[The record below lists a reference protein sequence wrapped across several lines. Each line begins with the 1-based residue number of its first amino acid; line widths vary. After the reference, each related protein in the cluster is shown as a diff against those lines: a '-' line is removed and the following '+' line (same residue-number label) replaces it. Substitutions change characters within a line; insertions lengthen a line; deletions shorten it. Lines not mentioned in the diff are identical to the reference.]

1 MERSRRNFL
10 AGTARLAGL
19 AVLAGLPGACG
30 FKPLYGGGQDAGTAA
45 GLSQVKIVPIA
56 DRSGQLLYNDLR
68 ERMNPKGVPGD
79 PQYIL
84 TVDLT
89 ELQEDILFASD
100 ETPTRTNVVQRA
112 EYMLT
117 RTLDDQVV
125 LTGVSQVTTG
135 YNILEN
141 EFASLNSELDAQRR
155 GLGQIAY
162 EIATRLAVFMSEQN
176 AAQP

>member
-1 MERSRRNFL
+1 MDRSRRRFL
-10 AGTARLAGL
+10 AATAQLATIAAL
-19 AVLAGLPGACG
+19 TPLLHACG
-30 FKPLYGGGQDAGTAA
+30 FKPLYGGGADGAAA

-68 ERMNPKGVPGD
+68 ERMNPNGVPGD
-79 PQYIL
+79 PLYIL

-89 ELQEDILFASD
+89 QLQEDILFATD

-112 EYMLT
+112 EYTLT
-117 RTLDDQVV
+117 RAADDEVV
-125 LTGVSQVTTG
+125 LNGVSQATTG
-135 YNILEN
+135 FNVLDN
-141 EFASLNSELDAQRR
+141 EFSTLNSQLDATTR

-162 EIATRLAVFMSEQN
+162 EITTRVAVYMSDRP